1 MEEVM
6 TTEEVRKNW
15 GSLLTE
21 IRNRVRGAIVLR
33 RYRDEVAVL
42 VPVDWYR
49 KAVDAVGQPVTLIDP
64 SKTEKK

>member
-1 MEEVM
+1 M

-15 GSLLTE
+15 GNLLSE

-49 KAVDAVGQPVTLIDP
+49 KAVDAIGHPVALIDP
-64 SKTEKK
+64 SQTEKK

>member
-15 GSLLTE
+15 GNLLTE
-21 IRNRVRGAIVLR
+21 IRNRVRGAIILR

-49 KAVDAVGQPVTLIDP
+49 KAVNEIGRPVTLVDP
-64 SKTEKK
+64 TKVDE